1 MLQLKGRINSS
12 NVMKALWVLEEIG
25 IDYEREDVGR
35 QFGKNHEAPYLRLN
49 PNGRIPVLVDGDFV
63 LFESLAIN
71 TYIAKK
77 AGGDLAPKGLG
88 EDATN
93 EQWSLWVVTETE
105 KAVLRALFHTLGAMG
120 YEKDPAIVAECLE
133 ELARPFKVLDG
144 HLANRDYLM
153 GGRFTIAD
161 LNVASVL
168 AWAATARLDLSAYPN
183 MDKWLKACL
192 AREGYQK
199 VRAIQKAG

>member
-1 MLQLKGRINSS
+1 MT
-12 NVMKALWVLEEIG
+12 MKLYGIPGSRAARNIWALEETG
-25 IDYEREDVGR
+25 LAYERVDVVMR
-35 QFGKNHEAPYLRLN
+35 KDTGKPEFLAIN
-49 PNGRIPVLVDGDFV
+49 PNGRIPALADGDLI

-77 AGGDLAPKGLG
+77 SGGDLAPKDLA

-93 EQWSLWVVTETE
+93 EQWSLWAMTETE
-105 KAVLRALFHTLGAMG
+105 KPLLRALFHSLGVMG
-120 YEKDPAIVAECLE
+120 YEKDPAVVAECME

-144 HLANRDYLM
+144 HLASRDYLM

-168 AWAATARLDLSAYPN
+168 AWAATAKLDLSAYPN

-192 AREGYQK
+192 ARDGYQR

>member
-1 MLQLKGRINSS
+1 MT
-12 NVMKALWVLEEIG
+12 MKLYGIPGSRAARNIWALEETG
-25 IDYEREDVGR
+25 LPYERIDVVMRKETGTPE
-35 QFGKNHEAPYLRLN
+35 FLAVN
-49 PNGRIPVLVDGDFV
+49 PNGRIPVLVDGDLV

-77 AGGDLAPKGLG
+77 ARGDLAPKDLS

-93 EQWSLWVVTETE
+93 DQWSLWVVTETE
-105 KAVLRALFHTLGAMG
+105 KAVLRALFHSLGVMG
-120 YEKDPAIVAECLE
+120 YEKDPAIVAECME

-144 HLANRDYLM
+144 HLANRDYLV

-192 AREGYQK
+192 ARDGYQK
-199 VRAIQKAG
+199 LRAIQKAG

>member
-1 MLQLKGRINSS
+1 M
-12 NVMKALWVLEEIG
+12 VMRKETGTPEFLAV
-25 IDYEREDVGR
+25 
-35 QFGKNHEAPYLRLN
+35 N

-77 AGGDLAPKGLG
+77 AGGDLAPKDLA

-93 EQWSLWVVTETE
+93 DQWSLWVVTETE

-120 YEKDPAIVAECLE
+120 YEKDPAIVAECME
-133 ELARPFKVLDG
+133 ELARPFKALNG

-192 AREGYQK
+192 ARDGYQK

>member
-1 MLQLKGRINSS
+1 MKLYGIPGSRATRNIWAFEETGLPYERINV
-12 NVMKALWVLEEIG
+12 VMRKETGTPEFLAV
-25 IDYEREDVGR
+25 
-35 QFGKNHEAPYLRLN
+35 N

-77 AGGDLAPKGLG
+77 AGGDLAPKDLG

-93 EQWSLWVVTETE
+93 DQWSLWVVTETE
-105 KAVLRALFHTLGAMG
+105 KAILRALSHTLGAMG
-120 YEKDPAIVAECLE
+120 YEKDPAIVAECME

-144 HLANRDYLM
+144 HLVNRDYLM

-168 AWAATARLDLSAYPN
+168 AWATTARLDLSAYPN

-192 AREGYQK
+192 ARDGYHK

>member
-1 MLQLKGRINSS
+1 MTMKLYGIPGSRAARNIWALEETGLPYERINV
-12 NVMKALWVLEEIG
+12 VMRKETGTPEFLAV
-25 IDYEREDVGR
+25 
-35 QFGKNHEAPYLRLN
+35 N

-77 AGGDLAPKGLG
+77 AGGDLAPKDLA

-93 EQWSLWVVTETE
+93 DQWSLWVVTETE

-120 YEKDPAIVAECLE
+120 YEKDPAIVAECME
-133 ELARPFKVLDG
+133 ELARPFKALNG
-144 HLANRDYLM
+144 HLANWDYLM

-192 AREGYQK
+192 ARDGYQK

>member
-1 MLQLKGRINSS
+1 MT
-12 NVMKALWVLEEIG
+12 MKLYGIPGSRAARNIWALEETG
-25 IDYEREDVGR
+25 LPYERIDVVMRKETGTLE
-35 QFGKNHEAPYLRLN
+35 FLAIN
-49 PNGRIPVLVDGDFV
+49 PNGRIPALVDGDLV

-77 AGGDLAPKGLG
+77 AGGDLAPKGLA

-93 EQWSLWVVTETE
+93 DQWSLWAMTETE
-105 KAVLRALFHTLGAMG
+105 KPLLRSLFHSLGVMG
-120 YEKDPAIVAECLE
+120 YEKDPAIVAECMD

-144 HLANRDYLM
+144 HLASQDYLM

-168 AWAATARLDLSAYPN
+168 TWAKNARLDLSAYPN
-183 MDKWLKACL
+183 MDKWLTACL
-192 AREGYQK
+192 ARDGYQK

>member
-1 MLQLKGRINSS
+1 MT
-12 NVMKALWVLEEIG
+12 MKLYGIPGSRAARNIWALEETG
-25 IDYEREDVGR
+25 LPYERVDVVMRKDTGTPE
-35 QFGKNHEAPYLRLN
+35 FLAVN
-49 PNGRIPVLVDGDFV
+49 PNGRIPALVDGDIV

-77 AGGDLAPKGLG
+77 AGGDLAPNGLA

-93 EQWSLWVVTETE
+93 DQWSLWAMTETE
-105 KAVLRALFHTLGAMG
+105 KSLLRALFHSLGVMG
-120 YEKDPAIVAECLE
+120 YEKDPAVVQECMD
-133 ELARPFKVLDG
+133 ELARPFKVLDA
-144 HLANRDYLM
+144 HLAAQDFLM

-168 AWAATARLDLSAYPN
+168 AWAMTARLDLSAYPN
-183 MDKWLKACL
+183 MAKWLKACL
-192 AREGYQK
+192 ARDGYQR